1 MRPVGGLSGQWLF
14 CSGSCPGRS
23 DSVSRVYGTTANGHR
38 HLVTVG
44 CFIIVVGAAIAPF
57 VQQVIATEMR
67 PVHSPKQSAIQVCN
81 SSTYTDYAEGAGPG
95 MNKASL
101 STTGAIYTGIF
112 ESQSPNSNSVTMD
125 CPTGNCTF
133 APYQSLGFCSRCA
146 NITDSLDLN
155 VSSPFGGASMTS
167 SSYDYTLPNGW
178 NFTTSWG
185 NQYLMNATSNRDL
198 ISLEPQ
204 NWPLIL
210 NFTAITAA
218 GYGVPP
224 DISATECALYFCV
237 HTYKTSVDN
246 GKFRENLVA
255 TDATSNYDLVNGAT
269 DNTVLIPETCYWN
282 GTQYQAPYED
292 DANANE
298 HCRYNISWLSPLALS
313 NSLQPLLK
321 GSGSLFVSNRPDW
334 SSETARAIYG
344 NTGNITEISDLFSSL
359 ASALTTHARS
369 KVCDARVNG
378 TTWTVESYVHVRWPW
393 MILPGALVV
402 FTLSFFVATI
412 FNTRHQFIWKSSPLA
427 LLFSNITVEEEE
439 THARERFEVH
449 PHLSKME
456 KTSQKIKARLETTA
470 NGVRLKALH

>member
-1 MRPVGGLSGQWLF
+1 M
-14 CSGSCPGRS
+14 
-23 DSVSRVYGTTANGHR
+23 
-38 HLVTVG
+38 G
-44 CFIIVVGAAIAPF
+44 CFIIVVSAAIAPF
-57 VQQVIATEMR
+57 VQQVVAIKMR
-67 PVHSPKQSAIQVCN
+67 PVQWPDQATIQVCN

-95 MNKASL
+95 MNKAPL

-112 ESQSPNSNSVTMD
+112 ESQSPNSNSITMD

-155 VSSPFGGASMTS
+155 ISSPFGGASMTS
-167 SSYDYTLPNGW
+167 SSYDYTLPNKW

-185 NQYLMNATSNRDL
+185 NLYLMNATSNQDL
-198 ISLEPQ
+198 ISLDPKG
-204 NWPLIL
+204 WPLIV

-237 HTYKTSVDN
+237 HTYNTSVDN
-246 GKFRENLVA
+246 GQFRETLVA
-255 TDATSNYDLVNGAT
+255 TDASSNYDPLSEVM
-269 DNTVLIPETCYWN
+269 DNTVLTPKTCYWN
-282 GTQYQAPYED
+282 GTQYQPPYAGGSE
-292 DANANE
+292 E
-298 HCRYNISWLSPLALS
+298 HCRYNISWLSPMALY
-313 NSLQPLLK
+313 NSLEPLLK
-321 GSGSLFVSNRPDW
+321 GNGSLFVSNRPEW

-344 NTGNITEISDLFSSL
+344 DTGNVTEISDLFSSL
-359 ASALTTHARS
+359 ASTLTTHARS

-393 MILPGALVV
+393 MILPGALVA
-402 FTLSFFVATI
+402 FTLIFFAATI

-427 LLFSNITVEEEE
+427 LLFSNLAMEEE
-439 THARERFEVH
+439 THARREFEGH

-456 KTSQKIKARLETTA
+456 QTSQMIRARLETTA
-470 NGVRLKALH
+470 NGVKLRALH